1 MSTVK
6 VTDLKL
12 HLNQNN
18 AEYIAAAESHRVFG
32 EDDDNLVAARGPSQE
47 LQNIVKEIFI
57 AENDSNVLLWA
68 NEQNT
73 IKIRHSIKLL
83 IQFIEILAVARI
95 TKSPEE
101 YKEEDLPCVSKLI
114 LNLHE
119 LENMYMIKTNEAIQK
134 QSMKLIIINSTG
146 RHRKAP
152 SDF

>member
-1 MSTVK
+1 MTHNFNLMSTVK

-32 EDDDNLVAARGPSQE
+32 EDDNLAAARGASQE

-68 NEQNT
+68 HEQTT

-83 IQFIEILAVARI
+83 IQFIEILAVAQI
-95 TKSPEE
+95 TKSPQE
-101 YKEEDLPCVSKLI
+101 YKEEDLPNVSKLI

-119 LENMYMIKTNEAIQK
+119 LENMYMIKTNEAI
-134 QSMKLIIINSTG
+134 
-146 RHRKAP
+146 
-152 SDF
+152 